1 VDIVIVKSSYNLD
14 IFCYHYPMPSRRK
27 PTAEWDK
34 MASWWHAE
42 AADRGVYHQY
52 TDIYPVVKK
61 LLGSVKGKK
70 VVEIGCGNGYF
81 SRVLA
86 KSGAKVTAFDVST
99 EMIAIASTEEKK
111 KPLGIVYLHRDAA
124 RLHEIKSGSFDI
136 AVANMV
142 LMDIANIE
150 VAIKEIGRVLKPSG
164 RLVFS
169 ILHPAFMFDGT
180 WENIKGKNR
189 YGRIVWRYLCPYID
203 INHWDG
209 RRLNTKGYVRPLEF
223 YVKALRAAEL
233 AVTDL
238 REIATKKPLHK
249 VLVGKENMLRTS
261 RYSSAI
267 EKREKL
273 RSRKEIPCFLAVE
286 AEKICR

>member
-1 VDIVIVKSSYNLD
+1 
-14 IFCYHYPMPSRRK
+14 MPSRK
-27 PTAEWDK
+27 KLTADWDK

-52 TDIYPVVKK
+52 TDIDPVVKE

-70 VVEIGCGNGYF
+70 VIEIGCGNGYF
-81 SRVLA
+81 SRALA
-86 KSGAKVTAFDVST
+86 NRGAKVTALDASSK
-99 EMIAIASTEEKK
+99 MIAIAIAEEKK
-111 KPLGIVYLHRDAA
+111 KPLGVVYLVRDAA
-124 RLHEIKSGSFDI
+124 RLQGIKSGSFNL

-142 LMDIANIE
+142 FMDVVNIE
-150 VAIKEIGRVLKPSG
+150 AAIKEIGRVLKPGG

-180 WENIKGKNR
+180 WENVKGKNR
-189 YGRIVWRYLCPYID
+189 YGRIAWRYLRPYIN

-209 RRLNTKGYVRPLEF
+209 RRLNTKGYVRPLSF
-223 YVKALRAAEL
+223 YMHVLRAAGF

-249 VLVGKENMLRTS
+249 VSTEKENLLRAS
-261 RYSSAI
+261 RYSSAA
-267 EKREKL
+267 EKKEKL
-273 RSRKEIPCFLAVE
+273 RSRKEIPYFLAME
-286 AEKICR
+286 AKKIIQGGTKR